1 MHDAPRAPRRIALV
15 SGEARG
21 DVEASA
27 ALLADFAD
35 ALLAYERQSARELG
49 LVSNPPELRGY
60 VLRPE
65 GEMVAA
71 RDVEGP
77 AEEMPPPVD
86 ALVLGFPL
94 DTDSPAPVRP
104 DRLEPLSEKGLL
116 TPGVLVYAVC
126 TAEAGQAGEVSQR
139 LLPLAQWC
147 ESRAARWCGALV
159 VERGSET
166 AGMVGLPRMGLVRR
180 NVSEATDRLVAAAR
194 AGLTVR
200 QAARIFGATRRQA
213 ELAERGVI
221 KGRYPLP
228 AAMLAAG
235 YFRSRKR
242 TS

>member
-1 MHDAPRAPRRIALV
+1 MHGTPRAPRHIALV
-15 SGEARG
+15 SGEAREDAG
-21 DVEASA
+21 ASA

-49 LVSNPPELRGY
+49 LASNPPELRDY
-60 VLRPE
+60 ALRPG

-77 AEEMPPPVD
+77 AEKTPPPVD

-104 DRLEPLSEKGLL
+104 DGLEPLSEKGLL
-116 TPGVLVYAVC
+116 APGVLVYAVC
-126 TAEAGQAGEVSQR
+126 TAEAGRAGGASQR
-139 LLPLAQWC
+139 LLPLSQWC
-147 ESRAARWCGALV
+147 ESHAARWCGALV

-166 AGMVGLPRMGLVRR
+166 AGMVGLPRMCLARR
-180 NVSEATDRLVAAAR
+180 NVSEATDRLVAAVR

-213 ELAERGVI
+213 ELAERDII

-228 AAMLAAG
+228 AAILAVG
-235 YFRSRKR
+235 CFRSR
-242 TS
+242 